1 MLSPEALLEE
11 AAGVDV
17 VLTLSLEELLEAA
30 AVLLLEEAA
39 AVLDVLDVL
48 EALDEEE
55 LLADVDVVLDDPQPA
70 RSVATIAALIN
81 VATTLR
87 FMFFLL

>member
-11 AAGVDV
+11 AAGVEV
-17 VLTLSLEELLEAA
+17 VLTSSFAELLEAA
-30 AVLLLEEAA
+30 AVLLEEAA
-39 AVLDVLDVL
+39 AVLDEL

-55 LLADVDVVLDDPQPA
+55 LLADVEVVLEDPQPA